1 MNLSA
6 NEVWRPVT
14 LNPMQVRIRTWVLG
28 AWLMLFALV
37 WWRQLA
43 QGSNLVHIGWAIFYS
58 VPLLAPLPGL
68 LKGKRYT
75 HSWATL
81 CVLPY
86 FVVGVTEAVANMAS
100 RRWSLA
106 LLGAALLWFFAMIS
120 YLRASKSE
128 PVQAD

>member
-6 NEVWRPVT
+6 SEARHAT
-14 LNPMQVRIRTWVLG
+14 LTPIQVRIRTWVLG

-43 QGSNLVHIGWAIFYS
+43 QRVDLTHLGWAIFYS

-86 FVVGVTEAVANMAS
+86 FVVGVTESVANMAN
-100 RRWSLA
+100 RGWSLG
-106 LLGAALLWFFAMIS
+106 LLGASLLWFFALIS
-120 YLRASKSE
+120 YLRVSKSTSG
-128 PVQAD
+128 QAD